1 MLSFFYQSM
10 NIRASV
16 HILVEGNAILW
27 EVEKEVA
34 YMTQV
39 KNLDNLKMTIQ
50 MMQTP
55 RIGWRYAARSCAS
68 SKMSNAMINIC
79 IVIVEKP
86 GISQDGVAKDLKMD
100 KSSVAK
106 IVMKAVKEGYI
117 TRQVNQE
124 DHREYQLYITSL
136 GEESVDCF
144 LKALEAWQND
154 VLQILSETE
163 RQEFAELYD
172 KIYQEAKKIGKEY

>member
-39 KNLDNLKMTIQ
+39 KSFDNLKMTIQ
-50 MMQTP
+50 MMQMP
-55 RIGWRYAARSCAS
+55 RMGWRYAARSCAS
-68 SKMSNAMINIC
+68 PKMSNAMINIC
-79 IVIVEKP
+79 IVIVENP

-106 IVMKAVKEGYI
+106 IVMKAVKVGYI

-124 DHREYQLYITSL
+124 DHREYQLYITPL

>member
-10 NIRASV
+10 NIRAYV

-34 YMTQV
+34 YMTQA
-39 KNLDNLKMTIQ
+39 KNLENLKLTIQ

-68 SKMSNAMINIC
+68 QKMSNAMINIC
-79 IVIVEKP
+79 IVIVERP

-106 IVMKAVKEGYI
+106 IVMKGVKEGYI

-124 DHREYQLYITSL
+124 DRREYQLYITPL
-136 GEESVDCF
+136 GEKNVDCF
-144 LKALEAWQND
+144 LQALEVWQND
-154 VLQILSETE
+154 VLQILNETE
-163 RQEFAELYD
+163 RQEFEELYN
-172 KIYQEAKKIGKEY
+172 KIYQEAKKISKEY